1 MAVPWKGKKDLPVTL
16 QNQTFFCMSLR
27 QLHFEMNLMHDGGRL
42 LLINGLDTSGRG
54 FF

>member
-1 MAVPWKGKKDLPVTL
+1 MGVPWKGKKDLPVTL
-16 QNQTFFCMSLR
+16 QNQTFFLYVA